1 MGAVKGLS
9 EVGYLA
15 GWGCGTCIARF
26 FAPLSGSGTWVSAS
40 GASQSGVFVEGF
52 CAFCAQTLPPRSSGV
67 GSREASLVHVHGS
80 N

>member
-52 CAFCAQTLPPRSSGV
+52 CAFWLLRANPASSV
-67 GSREASLVHVHGS
+67 LGSRESGG
-80 N
+80 

>member
-40 GASQSGVFVEGF
+40 GASQSGVFARFVRTPCLLGRE
-52 CAFCAQTLPPRSSGV
+52 SGV
-67 GSREASLVHVHGS
+67 GSR
-80 N
+80 